1 MADASRNYTRGTGE
15 AVAWSLYRLQ
25 LMLCWWL
32 EVSRGDTAVMLVKVG
47 MEVMAW
53 FYQGIKRPNLDLLTQ
68 INGWLGG
75 LSFSKISRLTPSSRR
90 MVLTRSRKGRLMG
103 APSARGAGTMSRSL
117 RDATGQA

>member
-1 MADASRNYTRGTGE
+1 MADASRNYTSGTGE

-32 EVSRGDTAVMLVKVG
+32 EASRGDTAVMLVKVG

-53 FYQGIKRPNLDLLTQ
+53 FYQGIKRPNSDLLTQ

-75 LSFSKISRLTPSSRR
+75 
-90 MVLTRSRKGRLMG
+90 
-103 APSARGAGTMSRSL
+103 
-117 RDATGQA
+117 